1 MIPLDPATRK
11 KLRQLRQQCRDT
23 TLYAKLSTI
32 LMLDAQYTP
41 AQIEECLGVDIT
53 TIHRYVKDFQQMDL
67 TDFLLSNQVDYA
79 GQRRD
84 KEETN
89 QAAGQ
94 WISAHQR
101 LFREGV
107 VAFLQEIS
115 RGMGALATR
124 LAIKFREV
132 AATSFL

>member
-11 KLRQLRQQCRDT
+11 ELKQLRQQCRDNK
-23 TLYAKLSTI
+23 LYVKLSTI

-53 TIHRYVKDFQQMDL
+53 TIHRYAKDFQQMDL

-79 GQRRD
+79 GQCSD

-89 QAAGQ
+89 QVPVQ

-107 VAFLQEIS
+107 VTFFQEIS
-115 RGMGALATR
+115 RCMGALATR
-124 LAIKFREV
+124 LTIKFRGV
-132 AATSFL
+132 AAN